1 MPVLCRHRARL
12 CALHGSN
19 GILRGVTQFPFPVSE
34 FLVFDFAYIVGT
46 LLFFALML
54 AYVRFCAMLGRRN
67 PGDVAPDE
75 RAQ

>member
-1 MPVLCRHRARL
+1 M
-12 CALHGSN
+12 
-19 GILRGVTQFPFPVSE
+19 
-34 FLVFDFAYIVGT
+34 FDFAYIVGT